1 MIVPSRRGFIAGALA
16 LVAAPAIVR
25 AASLM
30 PVKSYPLCYD
40 DVSMRWVTEYTP
52 DLADIDQL
60 DVLYGKLL
68 PRSEW
73 VTIEADGTGT
83 LPKGTRETVLRRI
96 RFPREYTVTDGPAIS
111 VQAITD
117 RELYRADYDFVK
129 GAQWEKP
136 MSALA
141 VAIAAPVVVAKAL
154 EVPVSRR
161 FFGKRDA

>member
-1 MIVPSRRGFIAGALA
+1 MIVSSRRGFIAGALA

-30 PVKSYPLCYD
+30 K
-40 DVSMRWVTEYTP
+40 VSPTETFVIP
-52 DLADIDQL
+52 RNNLLTINQITRDAVEMFRNSNLIISDIRQ
-60 DVLYGKLL
+60 YG
-68 PRSEW
+68 
-73 VTIEADGTGT
+73 EAFAASGAKIGDT
-83 LPKGTRETVLRRI
+83 LRI
-96 RFPREYTVTDGPAIS
+96 RFPREYTVTDGPGLS

-117 RELYRADYDFVK
+117 PEFLPYLADYDFVK

-136 MSALA
+136 VSALA